1 VDSCRGERVRDAEG
15 KNEVWAAMSG
25 ECFPITVLPHVSR
38 IYRDYLAMAESVG
51 DAPVRRWYGAEPFG
65 GRWVGKA
72 EPVEHAGRLAD
83 LLEQQ
88 AVEFG
93 ASDAAKANIAK
104 LREGARAVVTGQ
116 QVVLF
121 GGPLL
126 TLLKAATAVARAKE
140 ATKASGVEHVPV
152 FWLATED
159 HDLEEVDQVSLLT
172 KTSVET
178 LRAGLMV
185 AHAVPVGGVVP
196 GPELDA
202 VLERASEL
210 LEFAPV
216 SEWLREC
223 YLAGSDGVRPTLAL
237 AFGRLMAR
245 IFAEQ
250 GLIVMDAASRG
261 FHALGARTLR
271 YAIEHADE
279 LQAALIARSKELV
292 AAGYHAQVLVAEG
305 GSMLFLLDEATGER
319 VALRRVGNGDVQW
332 KAGGRIYSSA
342 DLIAILETTPERLS
356 PNALLRPVFQDTLLP
371 TAAYVG
377 GPAEIAYFAQS
388 AVLYEA
394 VFGMGMGKGKGMGRI
409 TPVLPR
415 LSATLLEPSIA
426 AVMNKDEVQ
435 LPDALTTSEALAQR
449 LGARAMPIEGKRKLA
464 AVGNA
469 LETELAALTEY
480 LGGMDVSLGKSAEVS
495 GSKMRYQMNR
505 LRRMAATFQLQKEAS
520 LRKHADAITLHVF
533 PNGHPQERVVAGVWF
548 MAKYGD
554 GLVERLVGVAGNQC
568 PGHVVVKL

>member
-1 VDSCRGERVRDAEG
+1 
-15 KNEVWAAMSG
+15 MSV
-25 ECFPITVLPHVSR
+25 ECFPITVLPHMSQL
-38 IYRDYLAMAESVG
+38 YRDYLAMGENAG
-51 DAPVRRWYGAEPFG
+51 DAPVRRWYGAEPFA
-65 GRWVGKA
+65 GRWLG
-72 EPVEHAGRLAD
+72 ETPQVEHAEQLAD
-83 LLEQQ
+83 LLDGQ

-104 LREGARAVVTGQ
+104 LRMGARAVVTGQ

-126 TLLKAATAVARAKE
+126 TLLKAATAIARANG
-140 ATKASGVEHVPV
+140 ATKATGVEHVPV

-159 HDLEEVDQVSLLT
+159 HDLAEVDQVSLLT

-178 LRAGLMV
+178 LRAGLRV
-185 AHAVPVGGVVP
+185 RHAVPVGGVVP
-196 GPELDA
+196 GPELEA

-223 YLAGSDGVRPTLAL
+223 YLAGPDGARPTLTL

-245 IFAEQ
+245 IFADQ
-250 GLIVMDAASRG
+250 GLVLMDAASRG
-261 FHALGARTLR
+261 FHSLGANTLR
-271 YAIEHADE
+271 YAIEHATE
-279 LQAALIARSKELV
+279 LQARLIARSEELV
-292 AAGYHAQVLVAEG
+292 KAGYHAQVLVAEG

-319 VALRRVGNGDVQW
+319 MALRRAASGNGNAQW
-332 KAGGRIYSSA
+332 KAGGRLYSSG
-342 DLIAILETTPERLS
+342 DLIAILEKAPERLS

-394 VFGMGMGKGKGMGRI
+394 ILGRI

-415 LSATLLEPSIA
+415 LSATLLEPAIA
-426 AVMNKDEVQ
+426 AVMDKDEVQ
-435 LPDALTTSEALAQR
+435 LPDAMTTAEELAQR
-449 LGARAMPIEGKRKLA
+449 LGARAMPIAEKRKLA

-480 LGGMDVSLGKSAEVS
+480 LGRMDESLGRAAEVS
-495 GSKMRYQMNR
+495 ASKMRYQMDR
-505 LRRMAATFQLQKEAS
+505 LRRMAATFELQKEAS
-520 LRKHADAITLHVF
+520 LRKHAQAITLNVF
-533 PNGHPQERVVAGVWF
+533 PNGHPQERLLAGVWF

-568 PGHVVVKL
+568 PGHVVVRL

>member
-1 VDSCRGERVRDAEG
+1 
-15 KNEVWAAMSG
+15 MSV
-25 ECFPITVLPHVSR
+25 ECFPITVLPHLSQ
-38 IYRDYLAMAESVG
+38 IYRDYLTMAESAG
-51 DAPVRRWYGAEPFG
+51 DALVRRWYGAEPFA
-65 GRWVGKA
+65 GRWLGKA
-72 EPVEHAGRLAD
+72 APVEHAGRLAD
-83 LLEQQ
+83 LLESQ
-88 AVEFG
+88 AVDFD

-104 LREGARAVVTGQ
+104 LRAGARAVVTGQ

-140 ATKASGVEHVPV
+140 ATKATGVEHVPV

-159 HDLEEVDQVSLLT
+159 HDLAEVDQVSLLT

-178 LRAGLMV
+178 LRAGLKV
-185 AHAVPVGGVVP
+185 PHAVPVGGVVP
-196 GPELDA
+196 GPELET
-202 VLERASEL
+202 VLEQASEL
-210 LEFAPV
+210 MEFAPV

-223 YLAGSDGVRPTLAL
+223 YLPKDVAQPTLAL

-250 GLIVMDAASRG
+250 GLVVMDAASRE

-279 LQAALIARSKELV
+279 LQKALIVRGEQLV
-292 AAGYHAQVLVAEG
+292 RAGYHAQVLVSEG

-319 VALRRVGNGDVQW
+319 VALRRTPSSDGDAQW
-332 KAGGRIYSSA
+332 KAGGRVYSSA
-342 DLIAILETTPERLS
+342 DLIAILEAAPERLS

-394 VFGMGMGKGKGMGRI
+394 ILGRI
-409 TPVLPR
+409 APVLPR
-415 LSATLLEPSIA
+415 LSATLLEPAIA
-426 AVMNKDEVQ
+426 AVMDKDEVQ
-435 LPDALTTSEALAQR
+435 LPDAMTMAEELAQR
-449 LGARAMPIEGKRKLA
+449 LGARAMPIEAKRKLA

-469 LETELAALTEY
+469 METELAALTEY
-480 LGGMDVSLGKSAEVS
+480 LAGMDASLGRAAEVS
-495 GSKMRYQMNR
+495 ASKMRYQMDR
-505 LRRMAATFQLQKEAS
+505 LRRMAATFELQKEAS
-520 LRKHADAITLHVF
+520 LRKHAEAITLHVF
-533 PNGHPQERVVAGVWF
+533 PGGHPQERVVAGVWF

-568 PGHVVVKL
+568 PGHVVVRL

>member
-1 VDSCRGERVRDAEG
+1 
-15 KNEVWAAMSG
+15 MSV
-25 ECFPITVLPHVSR
+25 ECFPITVLPHVSQ
-38 IYRDYLAMAESVG
+38 IYRDYVAMADGPG
-51 DAPVRRWYGAEPFG
+51 DAPVRRWYGAEPFAG
-65 GRWVGKA
+65 SWRGKA
-72 EPVEHAGRLAD
+72 VPVEHAGRLAD
-83 LLEQQ
+83 LLNGE
-88 AVEFG
+88 AVAFG
-93 ASDAAKANIAK
+93 ASDIAKANIEK
-104 LREGARAVVTGQ
+104 LRAGARAVVTGQ

-140 ATKASGVEHVPV
+140 ATRATGVEHVPV

-159 HDLEEVDQVSLLT
+159 HDLKEVDQVSLLT

-178 LRAGLMV
+178 LRMGLKV
-185 AHAVPVGGVVP
+185 GHAVPVGGVVP
-196 GPELDA
+196 GPELEA
-202 VLERASEL
+202 VLDRASEL

-223 YLAGSDGVRPTLAL
+223 YLADSDGTRPTLAL

-245 IFAEQ
+245 IFAEE

-279 LQAALIARSKELV
+279 LHAASIARSEELV
-292 AAGYHAQVLVAEG
+292 KAGYHAQVLVAEG
-305 GSMLFLLDEATGER
+305 GSMLFLLDETTGER
-319 VALRRVGNGDVQW
+319 VALRRTTSGNGDPQW
-332 KAGGRIYSSA
+332 KAGTRVYSSA
-342 DLIAILETTPERLS
+342 DLIAILETAPERLS

-394 VFGMGMGKGKGMGRI
+394 ILGRI

-415 LSATLLEPSIA
+415 LSATLLEPSVA
-426 AVMNKDEVQ
+426 AVMDKDEVQ
-435 LPDALTTSEALAQR
+435 LPDAMTTADELAQR
-449 LGARAMPIEGKRKLA
+449 LGARAMPIAAKRKLA

-469 LETELAALTEY
+469 VETELAALTDY
-480 LGGMDVSLGKSAEVS
+480 LGGMDESLGRAAEVS
-495 GSKMRYQMNR
+495 GSKMLYQMNR
-505 LRRMAATFQLQKEAS
+505 LRRMAATFELQKEAS
-520 LRKHADAITLHVF
+520 LRKHAEAITLNVF
-533 PNGHPQERVVAGVWF
+533 PDGHPQERVLAGIWF
-548 MAKYGD
+548 IAKYGE

-568 PGHVVVKL
+568 PGHVVVRL

>member
-1 VDSCRGERVRDAEG
+1 
-15 KNEVWAAMSG
+15 MSV
-25 ECFPITVLPHVSR
+25 ECFPITVLPHVSQ
-38 IYRDYLAMAESVG
+38 IYRDYLAMAESAG
-51 DAPVRRWYGAEPFG
+51 DAPVRRWYGAEPFAE
-65 GRWVGKA
+65 RWLGQA
-72 EPVEHAGRLAD
+72 AQFEHAGLLAD
-83 LLEQQ
+83 LLESQ

-104 LREGARAVVTGQ
+104 LRAGARAVVTGQ

-140 ATKASGVEHVPV
+140 ATKATGVEHVPV

-159 HDLEEVDQVSLLT
+159 HDLAEVDQVSLLT

-178 LRAGLMV
+178 LRVGLKV

-196 GPELDA
+196 GAESEA

-223 YLAGSDGVRPTLAL
+223 YLPKDGARPTLTL
-237 AFGRLMAR
+237 GFGRLMAR

-261 FHALGARTLR
+261 FHAVGASTLR
-271 YAIEHADE
+271 YAIEHADD
-279 LQAALIARSKELV
+279 LQKALIARSEELV
-292 AAGYHAQVLVAEG
+292 RTGYHAQVLVAEG

-319 VALRRVGNGDVQW
+319 VALRRTASGNGDAQW
-332 KAGGRIYSSA
+332 KAGSRVYSSA
-342 DLIAILETTPERLS
+342 DLIAILETAPERLS

-394 VFGMGMGKGKGMGRI
+394 ILGRI

-415 LSATLLEPSIA
+415 LSATLLEPAIA
-426 AVMNKDEVQ
+426 AVMGKDEVQ
-435 LPDALTTSEALAQR
+435 LPDAMTTAEELAQR
-449 LGARAMPIEGKRKLA
+449 LGARAMPIAEKRKLA

-480 LGGMDVSLGKSAEVS
+480 LGGMDESLGRAAEVS
-495 GSKMRYQMNR
+495 GSKMLYQMNR
-505 LRRMAATFQLQKEAS
+505 LRRMAATFELQKEAS
-520 LRKHADAITLHVF
+520 LRKHAEAITLHVF

-554 GLVERLVGVAGNQC
+554 GLVERLVGVSGNQC
-568 PGHVVVKL
+568 PGHVVVRL

>member
-1 VDSCRGERVRDAEG
+1 
-15 KNEVWAAMSG
+15 MSA
-25 ECFPITVLPHVSR
+25 ECFPITVLPHVSQ
-38 IYRDYLAMAESVG
+38 IYRDYVAMADSPG
-51 DAPVRRWYGAEPFG
+51 DAPVRRWYGAEPFA
-65 GRWVGKA
+65 GRWVGTA
-72 EPVEHAGRLAD
+72 ASVDHAGLLAD
-83 LLEQQ
+83 LLESQ

-104 LREGARAVVTGQ
+104 LRAGARAVVTGQ

-126 TLLKAATAVARAKE
+126 TLLKAATAIARANE
-140 ATKASGVEHVPV
+140 ATRTTGVEHVPV

-159 HDLEEVDQVSLLT
+159 HDLDEVDQVSFLT

-178 LRAGLMV
+178 LRAGLRV

-196 GPELDA
+196 GPELEA
-202 VLERASEL
+202 VLDRAGEL

-223 YLAGSDGVRPTLAL
+223 YLAGPDGTRPTLAL

-250 GLIVMDAASRG
+250 GLVVMDAASRG
-261 FHALGARTLR
+261 FHALGERALR
-271 YAIEHADE
+271 YAIEHAAE
-279 LQAALIARSKELV
+279 LQAALIARNEELV
-292 AAGYHAQVLVAEG
+292 KAGYHAQVLVAEG
-305 GSMLFLLDEATGER
+305 GSMLFLLDEGTGER
-319 VALRRVGNGDVQW
+319 VALRRTGNGDAQW
-332 KAGGRIYSSA
+332 KAGGRVYSSA
-342 DLIAILETTPERLS
+342 ELIAILETAPERLS

-371 TAAYVG
+371 TAAYIG

-394 VFGMGMGKGKGMGRI
+394 ILGRI

-415 LSATLLEPSIA
+415 LSATLLEPAIA
-426 AVMNKDEVQ
+426 ATMDKDEVQ
-435 LPDALTTSEALAQR
+435 LPDAMTTAEELAQR

-469 LETELAALTEY
+469 VETELAALTAY

-495 GSKMRYQMNR
+495 GSKMLYQMNR
-505 LRRMAATFQLQKEAS
+505 LRRMAATFELQKEAS
-520 LRKHADAITLHVF
+520 LRKHAEAITLNVF
-533 PNGHPQERVVAGVWF
+533 PDGHPQERVVAGVWF

-568 PGHVVVKL
+568 PGHVVVRL